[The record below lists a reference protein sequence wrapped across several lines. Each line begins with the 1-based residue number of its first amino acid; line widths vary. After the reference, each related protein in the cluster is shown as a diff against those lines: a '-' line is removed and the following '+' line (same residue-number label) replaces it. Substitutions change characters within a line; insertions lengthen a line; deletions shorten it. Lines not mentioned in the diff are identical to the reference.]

1 MAIFMLSILVYII
14 LLGLLSCWLNKLYQT
29 DKEQLAY
36 PHKYPAIWQL
46 RWLKILSIT
55 GGLLLLA
62 TLKDMDLAAYLVCA
76 GSPKGFF
83 LAIFASF
90 LLIMLTSDLEQQI
103 IYDKQLCLF
112 AVFGMI
118 QTLLLYPTLLAD
130 HLIAAIAGGA
140 GFLLLAILTRGGIG
154 GGDIKLIA
162 ALGLWLGT
170 DPLEVVALGGI
181 VLGGIFALF
190 AMLLRGKK
198 RKDFIPYSPAF
209 ILLSLLM
216 FIIF

>member
-1 MAIFMLSILVYII
+1 MSIFMLSILIYIVV
-14 LLGLLSCWLNKLYQT
+14 LGLLSCWLNKLYQI
-29 DKEQLAY
+29 DKDQLAY

-46 RWLKILSIT
+46 RWLKILGIT

-62 TLKDMDLAAYLVCA
+62 ALKDMDLAAYLVCA
-76 GSPKGFF
+76 GSPRGFF

-90 LLIMLTSDLEQQI
+90 LLIMLASDLEQQI
-103 IYDKQLCLF
+103 IYDKQLALF

-118 QTLLLYPTLLAD
+118 QTLLLYPTLLED
-130 HLIAAIAGGA
+130 HLLAALAGGA
-140 GFLLLAILTRGGIG
+140 GFLLLAVLTRGGIG

-170 DPLEVVALGGI
+170 TALEFVTIGGI
-181 VLGGIFALF
+181 VLGGIFALLV
-190 AMLLRGKK
+190 MVIK
-198 RKDFIPYSPAF
+198 RNGRRDFIPYSPAF

-216 FIIF
+216 FIIL